1 MRIVARIEKLA
12 GGLYRLDGRT
22 FDSFVTA
29 RRAMLESTRRRR
41 TAKRETCVMIA
52 VAGERRAVMSAGSR
66 FIEPEFE
73 HA

>member
-1 MRIVARIEKLA
+1 MRIVARIEKLTS
-12 GGLYRLDGRT
+12 GMYKLDGRT

-29 RRAMLESTRRRR
+29 RRAMLESTRRRKA
-41 TAKRETCVMIA
+41 AKGETRVMA
-52 VAGERRAVMSAGSR
+52 AAGGERRAVMSAGSR